1 MCYCCLT
8 LNQKGFTMNIKELRK
23 KQGLTQIEL
32 AKRVGVSMMTIQ
44 LWERA
49 STKPN
54 EENLKKLMEV
64 LNVLPFAEE

>member
-1 MCYCCLT
+1 
-8 LNQKGFTMNIKELRK
+8 MNIKELRK

-64 LNVLPFAEE
+64 LNVVPFAEE

>member
-1 MCYCCLT
+1 
-8 LNQKGFTMNIKELRK
+8 MNIKELRK

-64 LNVLPFAEE
+64 LNVLPVEAE

>member
-1 MCYCCLT
+1 
-8 LNQKGFTMNIKELRK
+8 MNIKELRK